1 MNGEMEEMAACIREA
16 LMLRLPEG
24 MRIEYAAADDW
35 LYQLRRDGA
44 WLVSG
49 DVWGYSGEGRI
60 RTRFCACLR
69 RTKVSYR
76 VLRVDT
82 VSAAER

>member
-1 MNGEMEEMAACIREA
+1 MNGEMAEMAACIREA
-16 LMLRLPEG
+16 VALRLPEG
-24 MRIEYAAADDW
+24 MREKISSADDW

-49 DVWGYSGEGRI
+49 DVWGSSGGGRV
-60 RTRFCACLR
+60 RTRFCICLR
-69 RTKVSYR
+69 RTKDSYR

-82 VSAAER
+82 VSVVET